1 VQPLT
6 YASVALAAY
15 LLGGI
20 PFGLL
25 IGRLHGVDIRT
36 QGSGNIGATN
46 VWRVLGRRWG
56 LTCFALDALKGY
68 LPVLAADRLL
78 AGDDELLLMVAAFAT
93 VAGHVWTPYLRFK
106 GGKGI
111 ATSAGAVLGLAA
123 GPLAVAL
130 ALWAVVFAVWRYVSL
145 ASIVAAVALPFAA
158 VGLNR
163 LSGGPHYGRATVVL
177 LALLALVAVVRH
189 RGNLQRLLQGTEQK
203 MGKKKESVHEDRRP
217 Q

>member
-1 VQPLT
+1 MLYVV
-6 YASVALAAY
+6 VAVAAY
-15 LLGGI
+15 LVGGV

-25 IGRLHGVDIRT
+25 IGRLKGMDIRT

-56 LTCFALDALKGY
+56 ITCFALDALKGY
-68 LPVLAADRLL
+68 LPVLVVARCVEPAP
-78 AGDDELLLMVAAFAT
+78 ELLPITAAFAT

-123 GPLAVAL
+123 GPLAIALVA
-130 ALWAVVFAVWRYVSL
+130 WAITFFTWRYVSL

-158 VGLNR
+158 FGLNR
-163 LSGGPHYGRATVVL
+163 LPSGPHYGLATVVL
-177 LALLALVAVVRH
+177 LTLLALVAVGRH
-189 RGNLQRLLQGTEQK
+189 RSNLQRLLQGTEHK
-203 MGKKKESVHEDRRP
+203 MGKKESAHEDRRP